1 MERLGYVLRAFFMQ
15 KMHGILHIFPLFRAY
30 SPLKRGDGGMKKAGA
45 VLAIGLFSFFAFLV
59 LGYEHTLKGY
69 EEQAAEA
76 PLVYEPA
83 ESALKGN
90 TTVDADTEMI
100 YQYFYTNDRVT
111 KEQKEQAPLF
121 LQGLDREALAS
132 VYNGWQMV
140 LFSPEKVILR
150 CQIEG
155 KSSESYILG
164 EDDGYLAVFYEDGQ
178 KALHLQERTDIPLT
192 ALPEGEALQIREGLR
207 VTGEENLAKLLADFM
222 S

>member
-1 MERLGYVLRAFFMQ
+1 
-15 KMHGILHIFPLFRAY
+15 
-30 SPLKRGDGGMKKAGA
+30 MKKAGA
-45 VLAIGLFSFFAFLV
+45 VLALGLCSFLAFLV
-59 LGYEHTLKGY
+59 LGYQHTVQSH
-69 EEQAAEA
+69 EEQKAEMDRA
-76 PLVYEPA
+76 LEPV
-83 ESALKGN
+83 ESVLN
-90 TTVDADTEMI
+90 RSITVEADTEMI

-111 KEQKEQAPLF
+111 KEQKETAPVF
-121 LQGLDREALAS
+121 LQGLDREGLQS

-150 CQIEG
+150 CRIEG

-178 KALHLQERTDIPLT
+178 KAIHLQERTEIPLT

-207 VTGEENLAKLLADFM
+207 VTGEENLAKLLADFL